1 MAKKMDERKRAE
13 IKLALDS
20 GMTYADAAK
29 LYRVSPATI
38 SKIKQE
44 GYGSEMQMTN
54 EEICSSYRTAKD
66 RKAQVKILAE
76 LNATSEGEIAKILL
90 ADPTTGFAATIAGGK
105 TAGAP
110 AKAEA
115 PQMKPVTP
123 TPKSPPAREA
133 KAETEKAAIQ
143 AEARNSAELCFDAL
157 FYALRSAMA
166 NGADIMSM
174 SCTVGGMT
182 VAANVERRK

>member
-1 MAKKMDERKRAE
+1 MPKKMDERKRAE

-44 GYGSEMQMTN
+44 GYGSEMQMTH

-105 TAGAP
+105 TAGKPAP
-110 AKAEA
+110 EAAK
-115 PQMKPVTP
+115 PMP
-123 TPKSPPAREA
+123 
-133 KAETEKAAIQ
+133 
-143 AEARNSAELCFDAL
+143 EARKAP
-157 FYALRSAMA
+157 
-166 NGADIMSM
+166 
-174 SCTVGGMT
+174 
-182 VAANVERRK
+182 ERRSRSRRGRLHPRRRSCRKCAAAPRYASTRCFMR

>member
-1 MAKKMDERKRAE
+1 MAQKMDERKRAE

-76 LNATSEGEIAKILL
+76 LNATSESEIAKILL
-90 ADPTTGFAATIAGGK
+90 ADPTTGFAATIGAGKPAGK
-105 TAGAP
+105 PAPEAAKPMPEARKVPEKVPKPPRETAP
-110 AKAEA
+110 KAEKL
-115 PQMKPVTP
+115 PETR
-123 TPKSPPAREA
+123 SR
-133 KAETEKAAIQ
+133 AEI
-143 AEARNSAELCFDAL
+143 CFDAL
-157 FYALRSAMA
+157 FYALRSAMES
-166 NGADIMSM
+166 GADIMSM

-182 VAANVERRK
+182 VTANVERRK